1 MIKMLEEARDAQKQW
16 DRIHDEVKNLVEKA
30 NQAVKEKENLEDQV
44 QNLHYETETLTNQII

>member
-30 NQAVKEKENLEDQV
+30 NQAVKEKENLENQV
-44 QNLHYETETLTNQII
+44 